1 MFAKVFEQIYDSSIA
16 ENYLTRLVFEDMLTL
31 ADINGVVDKTHE
43 AISRRTNVPIDVVKK
58 GIAELERPD
67 NRSRRPEHGGC
78 RIVRLDDHRDWGW
91 LIVNYEYYRKIA
103 SEEQRRE
110 KTRGRVQK
118 FRENMVAFP
127 PLQSPKNKKVEE
139 DADVEGESLPSVTVA
154 LPSVT
159 DFDIFWK
166 LYPNK
171 TGKGA
176 ARKAFERRKCSAIM
190 AKIEQAIDHQ
200 KVSEQW
206 QKDGGQFIP
215 MPATWINQE
224 RWDDEGTQI
233 TRRSARRSADPKAA
247 IRDRA
252 IAEIM
257 ARLKTER
264 LATPE
269 ESYME
274 IAARLELGDKYKDIP
289 GAVDKAVWTLN
300 YERKV

>member
-43 AISRRTNVPIDVVKK
+43 ALSRRTNVPIDVIKK

-67 NRSRRPEHGGC
+67 NRSRRPEHDGR
-78 RIVRLDDHRDWGW
+78 RIVRLDEHRDWGW

-110 KTRGRVQK
+110 KTRERVQK
-118 FRENMVAFP
+118 FRENIAARP
-127 PLQSPKNKKVEE
+127 PLQSPKNKNAEAEADV
-139 DADVEGESLPSVTVA
+139 DVEGKSLPSVTVA
-154 LPSVT
+154 LHSVT
-159 DFDIFWK
+159 DFDVFWK

-176 ARKAFERRKCSAIM
+176 ARKAFEKMKCKDKMDVIKKSIESQ
-190 AKIEQAIDHQ
+190 AKSD
-200 KVSEQW
+200 KW
-206 QKDGGQFIP
+206 TKDGGQYIP
-215 MPATWINQE
+215 NPATWLNQE
-224 RWDDEGTQI
+224 RWLDEVLQPATHKPY
-233 TRRSARRSADPKAA
+233 TDPKNAA
-247 IRDRA
+247 RDHA
-252 IAEIM
+252 VSEIM

-269 ESYME
+269 ESYPQ
-274 IAARLELGDKYKDIP
+274 IAERLMFDDKY
-289 GAVDKAVWTLN
+289 GENAVTFALQKLSNT
-300 YERKV
+300 